1 MVSLL
6 NKIEMLIEE
15 EAEKE
20 GICFPSNESVTIEL
34 VLSNDQLEQFYNLE
48 LSDNYNYEIAD
59 NTILIT
65 YTNVDETFNSL
76 TKLSGKL
83 MTICELS
90 NVLTLIIGYDILD
103 YESEDVFIDNASI
116 TVSKDGIEYNLF
128 LKIVVLNEDKRIGT
142 IVEIIEIEYN

>member
-1 MVSLL
+1 MISLL
-6 NKIEMLIEE
+6 DKIEMLIEE
-15 EAEKE
+15 AAEKE
-20 GICFPSNESVTIEL
+20 GIVFPSNESVTIEL
-34 VLSNDQLEQFYNLE
+34 VLTKDQLEQFYNLD

-76 TKLSGKL
+76 TKLQGKL